1 MLGVIGIIISLLNIY
16 SFIIIIRSILT
27 WFPDIDRSNPIV
39 KFIFQVTEPVLQPIR
54 EALPQSGGI
63 DFSPM
68 VVIVIIWVLTGVL
81 AGL

>member
-54 EALPQSGGI
+54 GALPQSGGI